1 MSLSN
6 VELCSA
12 ALVKLGAVSISSFDE
27 GTTEADV
34 AKTLYDIVRDGLF
47 GSHPWSF
54 ATAHVELIRLPA
66 PPVTDFD
73 YAFELPT
80 DFIKALSAGDE
91 ERGRGLV
98 YQIVG
103 RELHANYENVTLAY
117 IRRADEADFPAYF
130 ISALINRLAAE
141 FCLPLTEN
149 TSRSDLLFKLA
160 NTELRLAKLIDSQQD
175 TPPRVEDFT
184 LIEARTA

>member
-12 ALVKLGAVSISSFDE
+12 ALVKIGAASISSFND

-34 AKTLYDIVRDGLF
+34 AKTLYDIVRDGLL
-47 GSHPWSF
+47 GLHPWSF
-54 ATAHVELIRLPA
+54 ATAHAELTLLA
-66 PPVTDFD
+66 TPPTTDFD

-80 DFIKALSAGDE
+80 DLIKTLSAGDE
-91 ERGRGLV
+91 ERGRGVV
-98 YQIVG
+98 YQLIG
-103 RELHANYENVTLAY
+103 RELHTNYEEVTLAY
-117 IRRADEADFPAYF
+117 IRRADEADFPTYF
-130 ISALINRLAAE
+130 VSALINRLAAE

-160 NTELRLAKLIDSQQD
+160 DTELRLAKLIDSQQD

>member
-12 ALVKLGAVSISSFDE
+12 ALVKLGAASISSFDD
-27 GTTEADV
+27 GTAEADV
-34 AKTLYDIVRDGLF
+34 AKTLYNVVRDGLL
-47 GSHPWSF
+47 GLHPWSF
-54 ATAHVELIRLPA
+54 ATAHAELTSLLTSPA
-66 PPVTDFD
+66 TDFD
-73 YAFELPT
+73 HAFDLPP

-91 ERGRGLV
+91 ERGRGIV
-98 YQIVG
+98 YQLIG
-103 RELHANYENVTLAY
+103 NELHTNYEEVTLAY
-117 IRRADEADFPAYF
+117 VKRADEADFPTYF
-130 ISALINRLAAE
+130 VSALINRLAAE

-149 TSRSDLLFKLA
+149 TSRSDLLYKLA
-160 NTELRLAKLIDSQQD
+160 DTELRLAKLIDSQQD